1 MASIKLINGKEFNIK
16 MYITPATIEKVEKW
30 NETSFT
36 MTNQVSGGGGYIYQ
50 GSGYIEPISFTTTT
64 SSVNTRH
71 TRIYY
76 KSDEKSDAISAYGFD
91 LQLIEGTRIDLA
103 WYVCEG
109 FNDKIAGFLDY
120 RSNSWFMLNSPQD
133 YLMSWLGIS
142 WINFP
147 YIKKNS
153 IIIGVVILI
162 CFIINM
168 YFGIVAAFLGGIFW
182 YIALGKPLLQYLKSK
197 STYTHFTDMT
207 QADNEI
213 RKEFL
218 RSLSVELRVKN

>member
-1 MASIKLINGKEFNIK
+1 MANIKLISGKEHNIQ
-16 MYITPATIEKVEKW
+16 MHITPALIEKVEKW

-50 GSGYIEPISFTTTT
+50 GSGYLDPVSFITTT

-76 KSDEKSDAISAYGFD
+76 KSDEKADAITAYGFD
-91 LQLIEGTRIDLA
+91 LQLIEGTRIDLV
-103 WYVCEG
+103 WYACEG
-109 FNDKIAGFLDY
+109 FGDKIAGFLDH
-120 RSNSWFMLNSPQD
+120 RTNTWFMLNSPQD

-153 IIIGVVILI
+153 IIIGAVVFI
-162 CFIINM
+162 CFLINM
-168 YFGIVAAFLGGIFW
+168 YLGMFAAFFGGIFW
-182 YIALGKPLLQYLKSK
+182 YYALGKPLLQYLKSRK
-197 STYTHFTDMT
+197 TYLHYADMM
-207 QADNEI
+207 QADSQL
-213 RKEFL
+213 RKDFL
-218 RSLSVELRVKN
+218 QSLNIKI